1 MILIC
6 KGHELMLNIQA
17 FEFLR
22 MKLCHGVLV
31 ATITKKRKRTRW
43 IFLERKK
50 NKGMED
56 PYILAIPGGMVKA
69 DITIS
74 ASEDLF
80 NEFRMKDEDE
90 LRGYLLSY
98 IELIKIEE

>member
-1 MILIC
+1 
-6 KGHELMLNIQA
+6 
-17 FEFLR
+17 
-22 MKLCHGVLV
+22 
-31 ATITKKRKRTRW
+31 
-43 IFLERKK
+43 
-50 NKGMED
+50 MED

-69 DITIS
+69 GITIS